1 MPLLAVSA
9 AFAPGLFVRSR
20 GVGVVADGLD
30 VSAKRA
36 DLRVHPIRNPFR
48 DAKEPAAGQFMAGR
62 FRKDPVEHGRGLL
75 KG

>member
-1 MPLLAVSA
+1 MPLQAVST
-9 AFAPGLFVRSR
+9 AFAPCLLVRSR
-20 GVGVVADGLD
+20 GVRGVADGLD

-48 DAKEPAAGQFMAGR
+48 DAKEPAAWRFMAGR
-62 FRKDPVEHGRGLL
+62 FRKDPVEHDRGLL

>member
-9 AFAPGLFVRSR
+9 AFASGLFVRSR
-20 GVGVVADGLD
+20 GGGGVADGFD

-48 DAKEPAAGQFMAGR
+48 DANEPAAGRFMAGR